1 MNAATLLPLFGILLA
16 VCVNPCL
23 TSTCPGGEHFS
34 AWLPTR
40 ACTHHIK
47 DVVRLVCHSFPSSL
61 LEATDTHVTGNLSSQ
76 SSKTE
81 IHRMLFCQC
90 CLHDC
95 FLTEL
100 MAFCPFVDRF

>member
-1 MNAATLLPLFGILLA
+1 MFWLSFAQFVGDRRLKTQGMNAATLLPLFGILLA
-16 VCVNPCL
+16 VCVNPGH

-61 LEATDTHVTGNLSSQ
+61 LEATGE
-76 SSKTE
+76 KT
-81 IHRMLFCQC
+81 IYSIKFSYSAIGPVILN
-90 CLHDC
+90 
-95 FLTEL
+95 
-100 MAFCPFVDRF
+100 V